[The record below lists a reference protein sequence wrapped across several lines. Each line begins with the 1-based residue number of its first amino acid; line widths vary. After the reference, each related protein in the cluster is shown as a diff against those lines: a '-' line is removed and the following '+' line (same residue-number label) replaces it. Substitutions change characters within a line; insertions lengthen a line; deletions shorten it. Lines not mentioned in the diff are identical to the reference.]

1 MLFNQSDLSVH
12 LLINLSIDI
21 FVFFNFTL
29 SPPLL
34 TAPTWAKS
42 TWPSRGLCAMF
53 SPPTAHTSSVWRT
66 LSDSLRKPKS
76 ESASETKASPKRWDK
91 TDPTA
96 SVSASRQRYN
106 QTGSSECTCCLNSV
120 FVSLFRIMQISS
132 TLTCGRPGSR
142 GAVCLHLRRAR
153 LPSSLKARPSCWT
166 PTPQCWKCSLLK
178 VQKWFFF
185 RGYL

>member
-1 MLFNQSDLSVH
+1 
-12 LLINLSIDI
+12 
-21 FVFFNFTL
+21 
-29 SPPLL
+29 
-34 TAPTWAKS
+34 
-42 TWPSRGLCAMF
+42 MF

-76 ESASETKASPKRWDK
+76 EWASETKASPKWWDE

-96 SVSASRQRYN
+96 SVSASRQQYN
-106 QTGSSECTCCLNSV
+106 QTGSSECMCCLNSV
-120 FVSLFRIMQISS
+120 FVSLFRTMQISS

-142 GAVCLHLRRAR
+142 GVVCLHPRRAR

-178 VQKWFFF
+178 VQIWLF
-185 RGYL
+185 RGYLWWYRDVFCFFLDWLISDFYLFLFLRSEIYFTQCFRCKVFRITREVVDF